1 MHINGTGRPLVAHK
15 LQRPSVATHPK
26 LSGEADIEDTFS
38 ASSRGNT
45 DATWAKAT
53 AGAVLGAFA
62 SFLPVAFLASN
73 GIGGNLAPAL
83 TMVGGM
89 TAGAVFL
96 ANADVEIG
104 FGPSPS

>member
-1 MHINGTGRPLVAHK
+1 MRINGTGRPLVTQK
-15 LQRPSVATHPK
+15 FQTPQPATAPK
-26 LSGEADIEDTFS
+26 TTEESGIEDTFS

-45 DATWAKAT
+45 DAVWAKAT
-53 AGAVLGAFA
+53 AGAVFGAFA

-73 GIGGNLAPAL
+73 GIGGNIAPAL

-89 TAGAVFL
+89 ATGAVFM

-104 FGPSPS
+104 FGPSPG